1 MSDNESWADTHW
13 LWHYKDHTVE
23 VRLRDVAGQEN
34 ADGNEYALMMEAANE
49 ITRLKERLEELKR
62 ENERLDG
69 EYELTKHNFNDY
81 VEDAIAEKESLRREN
96 KSLTA
101 KCESL
106 ERVAHK
112 ALSGDEWVSVEDR
125 LPEED
130 QIVLLCNVE
139 RFMNCHFDLNWYGAG
154 YLNSFNSWHVIGE
167 GRGLCLDAVTHWKP
181 IKPPTE
187 EG

>member
-1 MSDNESWADTHW
+1 MIDLKEILGRAILLIESRSGDVDIDDEDFATTGTDQIIHLEQAIADAFNTNGDDATMIECW
-13 LWHYKDHTVE
+13 DQVE
-23 VRLRDVAGQEN
+23 AYCD
-34 ADGNEYALMMEAANE
+34 E
-49 ITRLKERLEELKR
+49 ITRLKERVEELKR
-62 ENERLDG
+62 EN
-69 EYELTKHNFNDY
+69 
-81 VEDAIAEKESLRREN
+81 
-96 KSLTA
+96 
-101 KCESL
+101 
-106 ERVAHK
+106 
-112 ALSGDEWVSVEDR
+112 EWVSVEDR

-154 YLNSFNSWHVIGE
+154 YLNSFNSWYVIGE